1 MNEIAQHMLSIRG
14 KAKQILEL
22 AKQEVELI
30 ILRERLMRE
39 FIYRPEFETLKE
51 KLEEVKTEIEKSS
64 FNIFSISSVNSHK
77 ENYHSDIL
85 ALLLDPSEKHGGG
98 EIYLNL
104 FLDFLINSY
113 KVSIDKNNYCD
124 VEIKKENPTDS
135 MDLKGRID
143 ILIRDANSKRCIIIE
158 NKINN
163 AGDTQNQL
171 EKYYINETKLGY
183 AVDSIVYLPL
193 NQKKKAPLT
202 NNDVINR
209 LIINVPAFANKAD
222 DLYSGWILPCYRAN
236 VNESA
241 TSFIY
246 EYSKLLKH
254 LSQMG
259 LDRDIKDEFYQIIS
273 EKEGVN
279 RVQSIVKLNDGL
291 NEYRADIFIEKLN
304 GNYEPFKKI
313 YRWRPYYWLF
323 ENYFDDGIKYK
334 LDVQFLP
341 NEVRIDFWNP
351 DCNADESDVIKNKL
365 QQLGILNDFFEFG
378 FGNGMYKI
386 FTLQEDQ
393 GIKDLDK
400 EVLVYI
406 QCFLKELKS
415 K

>member
-1 MNEIAQHMLSIRG
+1 
-14 KAKQILEL
+14 
-22 AKQEVELI
+22 
-30 ILRERLMRE
+30 MRE
-39 FIYRPEFETLKE
+39 FIYRPEFENLKDRLE
-51 KLEEVKTEIEKSS
+51 KVKREIEKSS

-85 ALLLDPSEKHGGG
+85 ALLLDPSEKHEGR
-98 EIYLNL
+98 ETYLNL
-104 FLDFLINSY
+104 FLDFLANSY
-113 KVSIDKNNYCD
+113 KISLDKKNYCN

-143 ILIRDANSKRCIIIE
+143 ILIRDAKSKHCIIIE

-171 EKYYINETKLGY
+171 EKYYVNETKSGY
-183 AVDSIVYLPL
+183 TVDSIVYLPL
-193 NQKKKAPLT
+193 NQNKKAPLT
-202 NNDVINR
+202 NNEVINR
-209 LIINVPAFANKAD
+209 LIVNVPAFANKAD
-222 DLYSGWILPCYRAN
+222 DLYNGWILPCYKVN

-259 LDRDIKDEFYQIIS
+259 LDRDLKDEFYQIIS
-273 EKEGVN
+273 EREGLN
-279 RVQSIVKLNDGL
+279 RVQSIVELNDGL
-291 NEYRADIFIEKLN
+291 NEYRADIFMEKLN

-313 YRWRPYYWLF
+313 YRWRPHYWLF

-386 FTLQEDQ
+386 FTLQENQ
-393 GIKDLDK
+393 VIKDLDK